1 MKGLWEA
8 VLTSFQMSL
17 TLFQNEKLK
26 TKNNLNRGS
35 FLILGKI
42 GGGGKNI
49 EKGTEK
55 TVWVWWLKTLG

>member
-1 MKGLWEA
+1 MSKLENSIYKNITKEA
-8 VLTSFQMSL
+8 
-17 TLFQNEKLK
+17 NIIYKK

-55 TVWVWWLKTLG
+55 TG